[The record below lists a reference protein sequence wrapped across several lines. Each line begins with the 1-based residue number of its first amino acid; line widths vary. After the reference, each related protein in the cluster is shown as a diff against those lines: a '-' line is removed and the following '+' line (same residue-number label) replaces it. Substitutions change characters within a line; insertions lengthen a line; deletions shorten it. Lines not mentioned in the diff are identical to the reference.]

1 MGRLGAAE
9 VVDVV
14 YALVV
19 IGGAKNVR
27 NGFCSA
33 LAGESGGPETEGEES
48 ETNYASGKQG
58 DGNLSDQQEFDGRRA
73 LSPSCKGN
81 LPGPWQ

>member
-33 LAGESGGPETEGEES
+33 LAGESGGPETEGEDS
-48 ETNYASGKQG
+48 VKIKRIMPAVSKKTVIFRINR
-58 DGNLSDQQEFDGRRA
+58 NLTVGA
-73 LSPSCKGN
+73 L
-81 LPGPWQ
+81 